1 MVGEAVEVL
10 AGVLVEAVEVLAV
23 VEAVEAVE
31 AVGVLVQK
39 VT

>member
-10 AGVLVEAVEVLAV
+10 AGVLVEMLV
-23 VEAVEAVE
+23 VAVEAVE